1 MHKYVTSINGRII
14 TVYAANCEEALEL
27 AKAVYEKEFGVK
39 E

>member
-1 MHKYVTSINGRII
+1 MHRYVTSINGRLI

-27 AKAVYEKEFGVK
+27 AKEVYKKERSVK